1 MNELISGQV
10 RKPRASTAFGG
21 KLRLPENMDEDEVR

>member
-10 RKPRASTAFGG
+10 KKPRASTAFGG
-21 KLRLPENMDEDEVR
+21 RLRLLWKMHEDE